1 MFHYNIPGAVK
12 ALQRLQ
18 NEKDQLKVNAF
29 EEIESLLR
37 FLQSFAGIHQ
47 RVFFGLQKVLKS
59 PELVKI
65 VLSSSFDDFDFYSK
79 TESIEKSVLAE
90 AIEIRGM
97 LKMMVMQLKSTKYT
111 DEYMNLIKDFLCRD
125 INVKG
130 ILMCQKISITDRLP
144 FLIRFAP
151 EQLLACVEECV
162 KEAIDKGY
170 LEFIM
175 MLEDESEIVDLVQA
189 YLDRSHD
196 IQTAAIVGLK
206 LLSVKL
212 VTTEINVNKISQWYK
227 NYQRFLNKNQLF
239 TERTNTDEKKIEIF
253 KNCLNISKEEQTKAT
268 ELYFYCWNCKNPYS
282 LTQYVLMSDLAKI
295 KEAGQR
301 YRENKQRV

>member
-1 MFHYNIPGAVK
+1 M
-12 ALQRLQ
+12 
-18 NEKDQLKVNAF
+18 
-29 EEIESLLR
+29 
-37 FLQSFAGIHQ
+37 
-47 RVFFGLQKVLKS
+47 LKS

-65 VLSSSFDDFDFYSK
+65 ILSSSFDNLDFYSNAS
-79 TESIEKSVLAE
+79 SIDKSVLAE

-97 LKMMVMQLKSTKYT
+97 LKMMVLQLKSTKYT
-111 DEYMNLIKDFLCRD
+111 DEYMNLIKDFLCRE
-125 INVKG
+125 INVKA

-151 EQLLACVEECV
+151 EELLACVEDCV
-162 KEAIDKGY
+162 KEAIAKGY

-175 MLEDESEIVDLVQA
+175 MLEDESEIVELVQA

-196 IQTAAIVGLK
+196 IQTASILGLK

-212 VTTEINVNKISQWYK
+212 VTSDENVNKIAMWYR

-253 KNCLNISKEEQTKAT
+253 KNGLNISKEEQTKST
-268 ELYFYCWNCKNPYS
+268 ELYHYCWNCKNPYS
-282 LTQYVLMSDLAKI
+282 LTQYVWSFDPS
-295 KEAGQR
+295 
-301 YRENKQRV
+301 